1 MQNTLPNQMGKHCMK
16 QHLKNHKS
24 QSNLLLLIRLISLF
38 FSKINDLNS
47 SKSGNVS
54 RETCIDFERFISLI
68 LEKNQEINIISK
80 KTEPIIRERHIID
93 SAQAIDLIDL
103 NATICSDLG
112 SGGGL
117 PGIVLAIMMKNLNQP
132 MKFNL
137 YEKSHL
143 KSVFLRNVT
152 RKLKLNTEVI
162 EGDVFEIKNLKSE
175 TVIGRAFKPL
185 PVVLELMSK
194 NFTNCK
200 NLILFMGKNGKQ
212 TLNEAF
218 KVWKFEYKE
227 KMSLTSDDSFLVNI
241 KNIKKKFE

>member
-1 MQNTLPNQMGKHCMK
+1 MDEN
-16 QHLKNHKS
+16 LKKYS
-24 QSNLLLLIRLISLF
+24 ILDKL
-38 FSKINDLNS
+38 
-47 SKSGNVS
+47 NVS

-80 KTEPIIRERHIID
+80 KTESIIRERHIID

-143 KSVFLRNVT
+143 KSVFLRNVS

-162 EGDVFEIKNLKSE
+162 EGDIFEIKNLKSE

-185 PVVLELMSK
+185 PVILELMSK

-200 NLILFMGKNGKQ
+200 NLILFMGRNGKQ

-218 KVWKFEYKE
+218 KTWKFEYKE
-227 KMSLTSDDSFLVNI
+227 KMSLTSDDSFLINI

>member
-1 MQNTLPNQMGKHCMK
+1 MDENFKKYSILDK
-16 QHLKNHKS
+16 
-24 QSNLLLLIRLISLF
+24 F
-38 FSKINDLNS
+38 
-47 SKSGNVS
+47 NVS

-68 LEKNQEINIISK
+68 LKKNQEINIISK
-80 KTEPIIRERHIID
+80 KTESIIRERHIID

-143 KSVFLRNVT
+143 KSVFLRNVS

-227 KMSLTSDDSFLVNI
+227 KMSLTSDDSFLINI

>member
-1 MQNTLPNQMGKHCMK
+1 MDENLKKYTILGK
-16 QHLKNHKS
+16 
-24 QSNLLLLIRLISLF
+24 F
-38 FSKINDLNS
+38 
-47 SKSGNVS
+47 NVS

-68 LEKNQEINIISK
+68 IEKNQEINIISK
-80 KTEPIIRERHIID
+80 KTESIIRKRHIID

-117 PGIVLAIMMKNLNQP
+117 PGLVLAIMMKNLNQP

-143 KSVFLRNVT
+143 KSVFLRNVS

-227 KMSLTSDDSFLVNI
+227 KMSLTSDDSFLINI
-241 KNIKKKFE
+241 KNIKKKI

>member
-1 MQNTLPNQMGKHCMK
+1 MDGN
-16 QHLKNHKS
+16 LKKYS
-24 QSNLLLLIRLISLF
+24 ILDKF
-38 FSKINDLNS
+38 
-47 SKSGNVS
+47 NVS
-54 RETCIDFERFISLI
+54 RETCIDLERFISLI

-80 KTEPIIRERHIID
+80 KTESIIRERHIID

-143 KSVFLRNVT
+143 KSVFLRNVS

-162 EGDVFEIKNLKSE
+162 EGDVFEIKNLKSV

-200 NLILFMGKNGKQ
+200 NLILFMGRNGKK

-227 KMSLTSDDSFLVNI
+227 KMSLTSDDSFLINI

>member
-1 MQNTLPNQMGKHCMK
+1 MDENLKKYSILGK
-16 QHLKNHKS
+16 
-24 QSNLLLLIRLISLF
+24 F
-38 FSKINDLNS
+38 
-47 SKSGNVS
+47 NVS

-80 KTEPIIRERHIID
+80 KTESIIRERHIID

-143 KSVFLRNVT
+143 KSVFLRNVS

-162 EGDVFEIKNLKSE
+162 EGDIFEIKNLKSE

-227 KMSLTSDDSFLVNI
+227 KMSLTSDDSFLINI

>member
-1 MQNTLPNQMGKHCMK
+1 MDENLRKYSILGK
-16 QHLKNHKS
+16 L
-24 QSNLLLLIRLISLF
+24 
-38 FSKINDLNS
+38 
-47 SKSGNVS
+47 NVS
-54 RETCIDFERFISLI
+54 RETCIDFERFVSLI

-80 KTEPIIRERHIID
+80 KTELIVRERHIID

-117 PGIVLAIMMKNLNQP
+117 PGIVLAIMMKNLNQS

-143 KSVFLRNVT
+143 KSVFLRNIS

-162 EGDVFEIKNLKSE
+162 EGDIFEIKNLKSE

-200 NLILFMGKNGKQ
+200 NLILFMGRNGKQ

-218 KVWKFEYKE
+218 KVWKFEYKK
-227 KMSLTSDDSFLVNI
+227 KMSLTSDDSFLINI

>member
-1 MQNTLPNQMGKHCMK
+1 MDANYKKYSILDK
-16 QHLKNHKS
+16 
-24 QSNLLLLIRLISLF
+24 F
-38 FSKINDLNS
+38 
-47 SKSGNVS
+47 NVS

-68 LEKNQEINIISK
+68 LEKNQEINIMSK
-80 KTEPIIRERHIID
+80 KTESIIRKRHIID

-103 NATICSDLG
+103 NGTICSDLG

-143 KSVFLRNVT
+143 KSVFLRNVS

-162 EGDVFEIKNLKSE
+162 EGDVFGIKNLKSE
-175 TVIGRAFKPL
+175 TVVARAFKPL

-227 KMSLTSDDSFLVNI
+227 KMSLTSDDSFLINI

>member
-1 MQNTLPNQMGKHCMK
+1 MDENFKKYSILDK
-16 QHLKNHKS
+16 
-24 QSNLLLLIRLISLF
+24 F
-38 FSKINDLNS
+38 
-47 SKSGNVS
+47 NVS

-80 KTEPIIRERHIID
+80 KTESIIRERHIID

-143 KSVFLRNVT
+143 KSIFLRNVS

-175 TVIGRAFKPL
+175 TVIARAFKPL
-185 PVVLELMSK
+185 PDVLELMSK

-227 KMSLTSDDSFLVNI
+227 KMSLTSDDSFLINI

>member
-1 MQNTLPNQMGKHCMK
+1 MNENFKKYSILDK
-16 QHLKNHKS
+16 
-24 QSNLLLLIRLISLF
+24 F
-38 FSKINDLNS
+38 
-47 SKSGNVS
+47 NVS

-68 LEKNQEINIISK
+68 LEKNKEINIISK
-80 KTEPIIRERHIID
+80 KTESTIRERHIID

-103 NATICSDLG
+103 NGTICSDLG

-117 PGIVLAIMMKNLNQP
+117 PGIVLAIMSKNLNQP
-132 MKFNL
+132 MKFKL

-143 KSVFLRNVT
+143 KSVFLRSVS

-162 EGDVFEIKNLKSE
+162 EEDVFKIENLKSE
-175 TVIGRAFKPL
+175 TVIGRAFRPL
-185 PVVLELMSK
+185 PVILELMSR

-227 KMSLTSDDSFLVNI
+227 KMSLTSDDSFLINI

>member
-1 MQNTLPNQMGKHCMK
+1 MDENFKKYSILDK
-16 QHLKNHKS
+16 
-24 QSNLLLLIRLISLF
+24 F
-38 FSKINDLNS
+38 
-47 SKSGNVS
+47 NVS

-80 KTEPIIRERHIID
+80 KTEAIIRERHIID

-117 PGIVLAIMMKNLNQP
+117 PGIVLAIMMKNLRQQ

-143 KSVFLRNVT
+143 KSVFLRNVL
-152 RKLKLNTEVI
+152 RKLKLNAAVI
-162 EGDVFEIKNLKSE
+162 EGDVFEMKNLKSE
-175 TVIGRAFKPL
+175 TVIARAFKPL

-200 NLILFMGKNGKQ
+200 NLILFMGRNGKQ

-227 KMSLTSDDSFLVNI
+227 KISLTSDDSFLINI

>member
-1 MQNTLPNQMGKHCMK
+1 MDENFNKYSILDK
-16 QHLKNHKS
+16 
-24 QSNLLLLIRLISLF
+24 F
-38 FSKINDLNS
+38 
-47 SKSGNVS
+47 NVS

-80 KTEPIIRERHIID
+80 KTESIIRERHIID

-103 NATICSDLG
+103 NDTICSDLG

-117 PGIVLAIMMKNLNQP
+117 PGIVLAIMMKNLNQT

-143 KSVFLRNVT
+143 KSVFLRNVS

-162 EGDVFEIKNLKSE
+162 EGDIFGIKNLKSE

-185 PVVLELMSK
+185 PIVLELVSK

-227 KMSLTSDDSFLVNI
+227 KMSLTSDDSFLINI

>member
-1 MQNTLPNQMGKHCMK
+1 MDENFKKYSILD
-16 QHLKNHKS
+16 
-24 QSNLLLLIRLISLF
+24 RF
-38 FSKINDLNS
+38 
-47 SKSGNVS
+47 NVS

-68 LEKNQEINIISK
+68 LEKNQKINLIGK
-80 KTEPIIRERHIID
+80 KTESIIRERHIID

-103 NATICSDLG
+103 NDTICSDLG

-117 PGIVLAIMMKNLNQP
+117 PGIVLAIMMKKLNKS
-132 MKFNL
+132 MKFKL

-143 KSVFLRNVT
+143 KSMFLKNVSI
-152 RKLKLNTEVI
+152 KLNLNTEVI
-162 EGDVFEIKNLKSE
+162 EEDIFERKNLRSE

-185 PVVLELMSK
+185 PVILELMDK
-194 NFTNCK
+194 NFSKYK

-212 TLNEAF
+212 TLNDAF

-227 KMSLTSDDSFLVNI
+227 KMSLTSNNSFLISI

>member
-1 MQNTLPNQMGKHCMK
+1 MDENFKKYSILDK
-16 QHLKNHKS
+16 
-24 QSNLLLLIRLISLF
+24 F
-38 FSKINDLNS
+38 
-47 SKSGNVS
+47 NVS

-80 KTEPIIRERHIID
+80 KTESVIRERHIID

-143 KSVFLRNVT
+143 KSVFLRNVS

-162 EGDVFEIKNLKSE
+162 EGDIFEIKNLKSE

-185 PVVLELMSK
+185 PVVLDLMSK

-200 NLILFMGKNGKQ
+200 NLILFMGRNGKQ

-227 KMSLTSDDSFLVNI
+227 KMSLTSDDSFLINI

>member
-1 MQNTLPNQMGKHCMK
+1 MDENFKKYSILDK
-16 QHLKNHKS
+16 
-24 QSNLLLLIRLISLF
+24 F
-38 FSKINDLNS
+38 
-47 SKSGNVS
+47 NVS

-80 KTEPIIRERHIID
+80 KTEPTIRERHIID

-103 NATICSDLG
+103 NGTICSDLG

-143 KSVFLRNVT
+143 KSVFLRNVS

-227 KMSLTSDDSFLVNI
+227 KMSLTSDDSFLINI

>member
-1 MQNTLPNQMGKHCMK
+1 MDE
-16 QHLKNHKS
+16 
-24 QSNLLLLIRLISLF
+24 NLRKYSILDKF
-38 FSKINDLNS
+38 
-47 SKSGNVS
+47 NVS

-68 LEKNQEINIISK
+68 IEKNQEINIISK

-103 NATICSDLG
+103 NDTICSDLG

-143 KSVFLRNVT
+143 KSVFLRNVS

-162 EGDVFEIKNLKSE
+162 EGDVFEIENLKSE

-227 KMSLTSDDSFLVNI
+227 KMSLTSDDSFLINI

>member
-1 MQNTLPNQMGKHCMK
+1 MDANYKKYSILDK
-16 QHLKNHKS
+16 
-24 QSNLLLLIRLISLF
+24 F
-38 FSKINDLNS
+38 
-47 SKSGNVS
+47 NVS

-68 LEKNQEINIISK
+68 IEKNQEINIISK
-80 KTEPIIRERHIID
+80 KTESNIRERHIID

-117 PGIVLAIMMKNLNQP
+117 PGIVLAIMMKNLNQQ

-143 KSVFLRNVT
+143 KSVFLRNVS

-162 EGDVFEIKNLKSE
+162 EGDIFGIKNLKSE

-185 PVVLELMSK
+185 PIVLELMNK

-227 KMSLTSDDSFLVNI
+227 KMSLTSDDSFLINI

>member
-1 MQNTLPNQMGKHCMK
+1 MDENFKKYSILDK
-16 QHLKNHKS
+16 
-24 QSNLLLLIRLISLF
+24 F
-38 FSKINDLNS
+38 
-47 SKSGNVS
+47 NVS

-143 KSVFLRNVT
+143 KSVFLRNVS

-162 EGDVFEIKNLKSE
+162 EGDVFEIENLKSE

-227 KMSLTSDDSFLVNI
+227 KMSLTSDDSFLINI

>member
-1 MQNTLPNQMGKHCMK
+1 MDENFKKYSILDK
-16 QHLKNHKS
+16 
-24 QSNLLLLIRLISLF
+24 F
-38 FSKINDLNS
+38 
-47 SKSGNVS
+47 NVS
-54 RETCIDFERFISLI
+54 LETCIDFERFISLI

-93 SAQAIDLIDL
+93 SAQAIDLINL
-103 NATICSDLG
+103 NSTICSDLG

-162 EGDVFEIKNLKSE
+162 EGDVFEIENLKSE

-227 KMSLTSDDSFLVNI
+227 KMSLTSDDSFLINI

>member
-1 MQNTLPNQMGKHCMK
+1 MDENFKKYSILDK
-16 QHLKNHKS
+16 
-24 QSNLLLLIRLISLF
+24 F
-38 FSKINDLNS
+38 
-47 SKSGNVS
+47 NVS

-80 KTEPIIRERHIID
+80 KTESIIRKRHIID

-117 PGIVLAIMMKNLNQP
+117 PGIVLAIMMKNLNQT

-143 KSVFLRNVT
+143 KSVFLRNVS

-175 TVIGRAFKPL
+175 TVIARAFKPL
-185 PVVLELMSK
+185 PDVLELMSK

-227 KMSLTSDDSFLVNI
+227 KMSLTSDDSFLINI

>member
-1 MQNTLPNQMGKHCMK
+1 MDEN
-16 QHLKNHKS
+16 LKKYS
-24 QSNLLLLIRLISLF
+24 ILDKF
-38 FSKINDLNS
+38 
-47 SKSGNVS
+47 NVS

-80 KTEPIIRERHIID
+80 KTESVIRERHIID

-143 KSVFLRNVT
+143 KSVFLRNVS

-162 EGDVFEIKNLKSE
+162 EGDIFEIKNLKSE

-185 PVVLELMSK
+185 PVVLELISK

-227 KMSLTSDDSFLVNI
+227 KMSLTSDDSFLISI

>member
-1 MQNTLPNQMGKHCMK
+1 MDEN
-16 QHLKNHKS
+16 LKKYS
-24 QSNLLLLIRLISLF
+24 ILDKF
-38 FSKINDLNS
+38 
-47 SKSGNVS
+47 NVS

-68 LEKNQEINIISK
+68 LKKNQEINIISK
-80 KTEPIIRERHIID
+80 KTESIIRERHIID

-162 EGDVFEIKNLKSE
+162 EGDVFEIENLKSE

-227 KMSLTSDDSFLVNI
+227 KMSLTSDDSFLINI